1 MRGERPT
8 GREAPTRNGPFM
20 LPVKW
25 GLCWARTH
33 SHLPLKKWAGIWS
46 SSGFLGRPVRR
57 KKKKNASLEGLPVP
71 RGPPP
76 AASQMKI
83 KRPTPW
89 LALSKDGVAGVTA
102 DGRTANQQE
111 VPGVVYRKFSKELHF
126 LKSLNFLLSPM
137 LPACRLMRNTIV
149 FYPKPW
155 MYDKNWI
162 PDWPHGGAAI
172 FPQWPLKVLHPKT
185 PSDSKSIFENW
196 Q

>member
-1 MRGERPT
+1 MGLPS
-8 GREAPTRNGPFM
+8 GRASI
-20 LPVKW
+20 
-25 GLCWARTH
+25 CWAWREDRWEKQMANRQWGGSVPPGGRRRLGMALSCCQSNGDYVEHAHTRIC
-33 SHLPLKKWAGIWS
+33 HLKNELAFGPPVGFRAGQW
-46 SSGFLGRPVRR
+46 GG

-89 LALSKDGVAGVTA
+89 LALSKDGVAGVRA

-111 VPGVVYRKFSKELHF
+111 VPGVVYKKFSKELHF

-149 FYPKPW
+149 FYPKP
-155 MYDKNWI
+155 
-162 PDWPHGGAAI
+162 
-172 FPQWPLKVLHPKT
+172 
-185 PSDSKSIFENW
+185 
-196 Q
+196 